1 MVNNFKRILAEIKR
15 EADRVAPDYKLK
27 SESLVQVIMEI
38 VEIEDRNR
46 IKAEPRINQRVKG
59 MIQDALEAEPKGDA

>member
-15 EADRVAPDYKLK
+15 EADCVASDYKLR
-27 SESLVQVIMEI
+27 SESLVKVIMEI

-46 IKAEPRINQRVKG
+46 IKGEPKINQRIKG
-59 MIQDALEAEPKGDA
+59 MIQDAIETE

>member
-1 MVNNFKRILAEIKR
+1 MVNNFKRIFAEIKR
-15 EADRVAPDYKLK
+15 EADRVASDHKLK
-27 SESLVQVIMEI
+27 SESLVKVIMEI

-59 MIQDALEAEPKGDA
+59 MIQDTLETEPKGDT